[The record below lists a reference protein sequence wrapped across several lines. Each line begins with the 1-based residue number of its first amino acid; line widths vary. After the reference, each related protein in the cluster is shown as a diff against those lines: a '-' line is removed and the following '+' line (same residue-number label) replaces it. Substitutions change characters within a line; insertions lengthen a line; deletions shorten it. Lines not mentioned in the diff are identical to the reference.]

1 MSKKLISILLVC
13 LLVVVFTG
21 CGKPAEEPAEQAEPE
36 TVFINIASGGTAG
49 TYFPL
54 AGGMADIWNKNVA
67 GVNATA
73 QSTGASVANVNLL
86 RDNKVDVI
94 FAQNDVVY
102 YAANGTE
109 LFDGNQ
115 YADIRGMT
123 TLYPE
128 TIQIVTLEDK
138 GIDTVADLKG
148 KKVAVGA
155 AGSGT
160 EANARQILEAA
171 GITYDDIKAQY
182 LSFSEAASNL
192 KDGNID
198 AAFLTAGFP
207 TAAVQD
213 IAAQHDVKLVAV
225 EEAMADKLIADYPFY
240 TKMVVP
246 AGTYSGFDID
256 VETVSVKAML
266 AVSASLDEE
275 LVYNMVKA
283 LYDNPDRLTAAHK
296 KGAMITPDTGLDGM
310 SIDLHPG
317 AQKYFDEL

>member
-1 MSKKLISILLVC
+1 MNKKVISILLVC
-13 LLVVVFTG
+13 LLVVVFAG
-21 CGKPAEEPAEQAEPE
+21 CSKPAEEAEKAEP
-36 TVFINIASGGTAG
+36 VFINIASGGTAG

-54 AGGMADIWNKNVA
+54 AGGMADIWNKNVE

-86 RDNKVDVI
+86 RDDKVDVI

-109 LFDGNQ
+109 LFDGNK
-115 YADIRGMT
+115 YADIKGMT

-128 TIQIVTLEDK
+128 TIQIVTLEGK
-138 GIDTVADLKG
+138 GIDTVTDLKG

-160 EANARQILEAA
+160 EANARQILNAA

-225 EEAMADKLIADYPFY
+225 EEAMADKIIADYPFY

-246 AGTYSGFDID
+246 AGTYSGFDVD

-275 LVYNMVKA
+275 LVYDMVKA
-283 LYDNPDRLTAAHK
+283 LYGNPDRLTAAHR
-296 KGAMITPDTGLDGM
+296 KGAMITPETGLDGM